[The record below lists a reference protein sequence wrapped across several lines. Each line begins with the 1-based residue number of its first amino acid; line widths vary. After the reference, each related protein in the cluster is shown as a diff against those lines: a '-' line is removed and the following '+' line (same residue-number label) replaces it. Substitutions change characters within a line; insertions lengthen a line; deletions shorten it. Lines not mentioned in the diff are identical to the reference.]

1 MSGIDLLTQASKVSP
16 QLRFLGQVLSCL
28 AISLHVFTLVNKS
41 FRKLSVLV
49 SLTKIVRI
57 LTQFQ
62 AQDNWLLFYGAERGR
77 PGMHRDRTLS
87 PICAFTETER
97 LPFLVDMGIFSFHNG
112 ACGTGAGPS
121 KIMEV
126 SMKIKA
132 VWLIIILILAIGRG
146 SAEIGSLSQIFLLG
160 KGLKDLDGD
169 HNADKIGFYVII
181 PDHPSAAEIAVA
193 ADIAAR
199 ANLESLSQDLALV
212 KKELEIKRHGNEE
225 SLILVGSNLKLI
237 QDLTK
242 KAGLA
247 FPELGPR
254 QGAVYLLGPESQ
266 TDVAVVAGSDEALL
280 KTGRAFFLRWPYFWE
295 VWGRENG
302 VTYFTLEKDLSRLL
316 EAEGIPSFKIIIRAA
331 FYEFPLLTSAHDAI
345 KRLKYDAGEIKD
357 LWVEVYFSDRNN
369 KDKIRASLESLILEH
384 RQGLRPDVLSYPGC
398 AQITFILKEGSQ
410 EARLTLP
417 RLGYPKRMLTPGYK
431 DAAKRSVPEKDFDL
445 LSLFSAKGFYSDSD
459 KDGILDS
466 LDSVAVFPKNLT
478 LEALAPLASR
488 LVLASAGASFPI
500 LQMEDEVE
508 DIKALTSPLLIGDN
522 SFSRELIKTGK
533 LKLPTLESGGAAAQV
548 VPKGFNKSNA
558 LAFNAADGQGLEKIL
573 TYFSET
579 FPYFA
584 EYKEGSPQ
592 LADVSSDLEKFL
604 LGEKGS
610 AEAYIRRN
618 IHKIAEEIKEKELA
632 SFEAEVYLPQ
642 ENPKFVESL
651 EGELKKSLQTAK
663 LEIKNHALKQNKVI
677 FEKEK
682 EFPWEADEAL
692 ALLQEK
698 TKALGAF
705 AEPLK
710 ISLGLSES
718 PPVRQKIKAQIEEW
732 LRQNNIPK
740 FEVEVLCSY
749 KQGFFWLT
757 EKVLSVLQGKSV
769 SGLTIRFAEEK
780 DDFSLPKRF
789 YREPLRWLEELYP
802 ADEIL
807 ASGLSLPLDKI
818 HFEMKTEKQPVYEVI
833 ALDSA
838 NNALLR
844 ESFSPRTREIP
855 YIRILPE
862 WGHVTVAT
870 DWLHIEKGDEL
881 VFDTP
886 LQSDLEKFWDY
897 YQEEIL
903 SPLYSYIMKK
913 TGNEPSTT
921 KQPYFK
927 RLFLEVRFSE
937 PDYKLGLDEEIVS
950 SLEAMHD
957 EIYFDTLDFLRGIT
971 KVEVEDQDLPEDT
984 SRLSAPGNILPYVHP
999 SSEGERGK
1007 VKVVFEDSQAPSP
1020 QAVLK
1025 WKEKGREEE
1034 YTKTVIF
1041 PPLKAKTT
1049 NFPAF
1054 IYNGKLERMENLTAD
1069 LEFEKEADYLAL
1081 LDIIQ
1086 SYGELQKDGLLG
1098 PSFSYPR
1105 LHSLTLKIKH
1115 KDLEKEE
1122 VIPISYGGKEE
1133 KQALLSE
1140 TDGSP
1145 VKTDEIISPE
1155 MCLDVVRRLS
1165 RYPVVKTYTG
1175 GISYENREVPVIE
1188 LFTPQGKYV
1197 SLPRLVT
1204 FKPTLFISG
1213 RQHANEVSST
1223 NYILKFAE
1231 LLATDASYRDYVK
1244 KMNIILE
1251 PMENPDGAALAFD
1264 LQKLTPFHSL
1274 HAGRY
1279 SSLGL
1284 DIGYQVGSSKPLLPE
1299 AAVRKNLNDRWHPDI
1314 YLNLHGYPSHEW
1326 VQAFS
1331 NYSPYLFREYWIPKG
1346 WFAYYEALRL
1356 PVYEKWKEAGE
1367 ELEKVIVEEMQR
1379 DPKIRESNE
1388 KLSNRFWRWAGRWQ
1402 PHLDYLELHDGL
1414 NLYAARRGSQ
1424 ESKLTPRRQMTFVEE
1439 TPELMDETARGDWLE
1454 FLSQEGLTYLKAQAK
1469 YLSQVLSEIS
1479 RIEEEIQ
1486 DRVRIQFSRSR
1497 PGKLKSV
1504 ESAAR

>member
-1 MSGIDLLTQASKVSP
+1 MK
-16 QLRFLGQVLSCL
+16 
-28 AISLHVFTLVNKS
+28 NK
-41 FRKLSVLV
+41 
-49 SLTKIVRI
+49 I
-57 LTQFQ
+57 L
-62 AQDNWLLFYGAERGR
+62 
-77 PGMHRDRTLS
+77 
-87 PICAFTETER
+87 
-97 LPFLVDMGIFSFHNG
+97 
-112 ACGTGAGPS
+112 
-121 KIMEV
+121 
-126 SMKIKA
+126 
-132 VWLIIILILAIGRG
+132 WLIIILLLAFGRG
-146 SAEIGSLSQIFLLG
+146 SPEIESLSQIFLLG

-169 HNADKIGFYVII
+169 HNADKIAFYVII
-181 PDHPSAAEIAVA
+181 PDHPSATEIAVA

-212 KKELEIKRHGNEE
+212 KKESEMKNLRAEE
-225 SLILVGSNLKLI
+225 SFILVGSNLRQI
-237 QDLTK
+237 QDLSKTG
-242 KAGLA
+242 GLSI
-247 FPELGPR
+247 PQLGPR

-266 TDVAVVAGSDEALL
+266 THVAVVAGSEEALL

-302 VTYFTLEKDLSRLL
+302 VTYFTLEKDLARLL
-316 EAEGIPSFKIIIRAA
+316 EEGGIPVSEIAIRAA
-331 FYEFPLLTSAHDAI
+331 FYDFPRLTSAQDAI
-345 KRLKYDAGEIKD
+345 KRLRYNAGEIKD
-357 LWVEVYFSDRNN
+357 LWVEVHFSDRKN
-369 KDKIRASLESLILEH
+369 KDKMLSSLESLKLEH
-384 RQGLRPDVLSYPGC
+384 RQGQRTDVLSYPGC
-398 AQITFILKEGSQ
+398 AQLTFILKEGNQ
-410 EARLTLP
+410 ETRLALP
-417 RLGYPKRMLTPGYK
+417 RVGYPKRMLTPGYK
-431 DAAKRSVPEKDFDL
+431 DVAKRNAPEKDFDL

-459 KDGILDS
+459 KDGLLDS
-466 LDSVAVFPKNLT
+466 LDSVAVFPKNLS
-478 LEALAPLASR
+478 LEAIAPLASR

-508 DIKALTSPLLIGDN
+508 DVKALTAPLLIGDN
-522 SFSRELIKTGK
+522 SFSQELIRTGK
-533 LKLPTLESGGAAAQV
+533 LKLPTLESSWAVAQV
-548 VPKGFNKSNA
+548 VPKGFNQSNV
-558 LAFNAADGQGLEKIL
+558 LAFCAADDQGLDKIL
-573 TYFSET
+573 SYFSGT

-592 LADVSSDLEKFL
+592 VADVSSDLEKFL
-604 LGEKGS
+604 KGEKGS
-610 AEAYIRRN
+610 AEAYIKRN

-632 SFEAEVYLPQ
+632 SFEAELYLPQ
-642 ENPKFVESL
+642 ENQKFVESL
-651 EGELKKSLQTAK
+651 KKELEKSLKTAK
-663 LEIKNHALKQNKVI
+663 LEIKNYALKQNKVI

-682 EFPWEADEAL
+682 EFPWEADEAF
-692 ALLQEK
+692 ALLKEK
-698 TKALGAF
+698 TKALGASS
-705 AEPLK
+705 EPLK

-718 PPVRQKIKAQIEEW
+718 PPVRQKVKARIEEW
-732 LRQNNIPK
+732 LRQDNFTN
-740 FEVEVLCSY
+740 FEVEVLCAY

-757 EKVLSVLQGKSV
+757 EKVATLLQGKPV
-769 SGLTIRFAEEK
+769 SELRIRFAEEK
-780 DDFSLPKRF
+780 DDFTLPKRF
-789 YREPLRWLEELYP
+789 YGEPLRWLQELYP

-807 ASGLSLPLDKI
+807 ASKIGLSLDKI
-818 HFEMKTEKQPVYEVI
+818 HFEMKSEKQPVYEVI
-833 ALDSA
+833 ALDSQ
-838 NNALLR
+838 NAVLLR

-855 YIRILPE
+855 YLRILPE
-862 WGHVTVAT
+862 WGNVTVAT
-870 DWLHIEKGDEL
+870 GWLVIKKEEEV
-881 VFDTP
+881 VFETS

-897 YQEEIL
+897 FQGEVL
-903 SPLYSYIMKK
+903 SPVYSYIMKK
-913 TGNEPSTT
+913 TGNEPSTA

-927 RLFLEVRFSE
+927 RLLIEMWLSE

-971 KVEVEDQDLPEDT
+971 KVEVEDQDQDLPEDT
-984 SRLSAPGNILPYVHP
+984 SRLSAPGNILPMIHP
-999 SSEGERGK
+999 SSEGEKGK
-1007 VKVVFEDSQAPSP
+1007 VKVVFEDWQAPSP

-1034 YTKTVIF
+1034 YTKKVTF
-1041 PPLKAKTT
+1041 PSLKAKTT
-1049 NFPAF
+1049 RFPSF
-1054 IYNGKLERMENLTAD
+1054 VYNGRLERIEDLTAD

-1086 SYGELQKDGLLG
+1086 GYSELRKDGILL

-1122 VIPISYGGKEE
+1122 VMPVSFDEKEGQ
-1133 KQALLSE
+1133 KALLRESA
-1140 TDGSP
+1140 GSP
-1145 VKTDEIISPE
+1145 VRTDEIISPE
-1155 MCLDVVRRLS
+1155 MCLDIVRRLS
-1165 RYPVVKTYTG
+1165 RHPVVKTYIG

-1188 LFTPQGKYV
+1188 IFAPQGKYV

-1231 LLATDASYRDYVK
+1231 LLATDDNYRDYVK
-1244 KMNIILE
+1244 KMNVILE

-1299 AAVRKNLNDRWHPDI
+1299 AAVRRNLNDRWLPDI

-1346 WFAYYEALRL
+1346 WFAYYDALRL
-1356 PVYEKWKEAGE
+1356 PIYDKWKEAGE
-1367 ELEKVIVEEMQR
+1367 ELRKAIVEEMQG
-1379 DPKIRESNE
+1379 DAVIRESNE
-1388 KLSNRFWRWAGRWQ
+1388 KLYNRFWRWAARWQ
-1402 PHLDYLELHDGL
+1402 PHLNYLELHDGL

-1439 TPELMDETARGDWLE
+1439 TPEVMDETARGGWLE
-1454 FLSQEGLTYLKAQAK
+1454 FLCQVGLTYLKAHAK
-1469 YLSQVLSEIS
+1469 YLSQASYEIS

-1497 PGKLKSV
+1497 PGKVKKKN
-1504 ESAAR
+1504 